1 MQSADEITQG
11 QWHQQDCDRAAL
23 VWYIMLQINFI
34 YMKKKKKKKK
44 EKKRKPLAYIYMAGY
59 NML

>member
-11 QWHQQDCDRAAL
+11 QWQQQDCDRAAL

-34 YMKKKKKKKK
+34 YLKKKKKKKK
-44 EKKRKPLAYIYMAGY
+44 KKKNPIYTWPDTTCY
-59 NML
+59 E